1 MAKDKGLDKLDKDIK
16 VSIEMNKEDG
26 EKRVALELVHN
37 LLTETETDTSNR
49 KNDYVSNKHF
59 FLAKEAEMYDS
70 PQGSDETRRP
80 MPLASMITMYFR
92 DLIAG
97 ISPDIRVIP
106 PDYSALAENE
116 EEKAQLEDGAQ
127 ILSAGAEKNL

>member
-26 EKRVALELVHN
+26 EKRKALELVHN

-49 KNDYVSNKHF
+49 KNDYVSHKHF
-59 FLAKEAEMYDS
+59 FLAKEAEMYDK

-106 PDYSALAENE
+106 PDYSALAESE
-116 EEKAQLEDGAQ
+116 EEKSQL
-127 ILSAGAEKNL
+127 